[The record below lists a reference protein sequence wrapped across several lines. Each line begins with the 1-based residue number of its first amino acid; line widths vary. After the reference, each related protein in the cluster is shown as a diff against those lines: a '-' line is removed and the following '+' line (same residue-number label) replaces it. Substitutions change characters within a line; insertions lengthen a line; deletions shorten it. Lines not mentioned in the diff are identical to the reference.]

1 MAYDFVVRFLSE
13 MPEEQRENVFM
24 QIPEK
29 VLAQAVSVIEE
40 KKVARDIA
48 KQMLLKMSSEERQ
61 DIIREVSDER

>member
-1 MAYDFVVRFLSE
+1 MAYDIVVRFLSE